1 MPSTVAHQT
10 GPLGTASALRRR
22 LLWSRKVSG
31 DADKGDRIVQEMLLP
46 AELVIAEA
54 KRWGIADDIALQVLP
69 TGRINVICRGPS
81 AEAFAEH
88 LKQAQASGRFA
99 RR

>member
-1 MPSTVAHQT
+1 V
-10 GPLGTASALRRR
+10 SADAY
-22 LLWSRKVSG
+22 KVSG
-31 DADKGDRIVQEMLLP
+31 DANREESIVDGMILP
-46 AELVIAEA
+46 AELIIAEA
-54 KRWGIADDIALQVLP
+54 KRWGVADDVAIQVLP

-81 AEAFAEH
+81 AHAFAEH

>member
-1 MPSTVAHQT
+1 M
-10 GPLGTASALRRR
+10 AS
-22 LLWSRKVSG
+22 WSRKVSADAYKVGG
-31 DADKGDRIVQEMLLP
+31 DADREERIVDGMLLP
-46 AELVIAEA
+46 AELIIAEA
-54 KRWGIADDIALQVLP
+54 KRWGVADDVAIQVLP

-81 AEAFAEH
+81 AQAFADH